1 MNLDGLMLTKQ
12 KFSKM
17 VESEVIATRSN
28 YIDAILSLCEKHGI
42 DPEDMKKYVSP
53 VILSKLTVEARKNN
67 LLKVK
72 NNKKE
77 LTFE

>member
-17 VESEVIATRSN
+17 VESEVIATRSS
-28 YIDAILSLCEKHGI
+28 YVDAILSLCEKYNI
-42 DPEDMKKYVSP
+42 DPEDMKRYVSP
-53 VILSKLTVEARKNN
+53 VILNKLTVEAKKNN

-72 NNKKE
+72 NHKNE
-77 LTFE
+77 LTFD